1 MVNDLLLNNKKM
13 KYFKYGN
20 GKKIIIMIPGLS
32 IKSVMEY
39 ESSIIND
46 YNLFINDYTIYCF
59 DRLENPDTSYDIESM
74 CDYIYLAIKELKLS
88 DVYLYGA
95 SEGGMISMMLA
106 IKYPSIYKKIAVVS
120 TSANVTKENYKSINR
135 WIDLA
140 KDNKKEELMLEFME
154 KIYPKKLYLKSIDL
168 CKSIANTITKEE
180 LDRFIINASAIKDF
194 NILDRLVLIKKPF
207 LMVGGKLD
215 NLLGINPIIEAK
227 MHNKDIKTYI
237 FEGYGHALY
246 DLAPDFKKILLN
258 FFNEKE

>member
-1 MVNDLLLNNKKM
+1 MINEVIINNKKM
-13 KYFKYGN
+13 KYFKFGS
-20 GKKIIIMIPGLS
+20 GSKIMVMIPGLS

-39 ESSIIND
+39 EDSIIND

-59 DRLENPDTSYDIESM
+59 DRLENPDTNYDIESM
-74 CDYIYLAIKELKLS
+74 CDYIYYALEELKLS

-95 SEGGMISMMLA
+95 SEGGMIAMMIA

-120 TSANVTKENYKSINR
+120 TSANVTKDNFIAINN
-135 WIDLA
+135 WINLA
-140 KDNKKEELMLEFME
+140 KNNKKEEIMLDFME

-168 CKSIANTITKEE
+168 CKNIANTITKIE
-180 LDRFIINASAIKDF
+180 LDRFIINATAIKGF
-194 NILDRLVLIKKPF
+194 NILDRLVLINKPF

-227 MHNKDIKTYI
+227 KYNKDIKNYI

-246 DLAPDFKKILLN
+246 DLAPEFKKILLK
-258 FFNEKE
+258 FFIEE